1 MIYELDVGPKPIPNE
16 FSSQLMA
23 MPPCHREIL
32 GQYCRDVITGLE
44 NLSEPLLPG
53 LWSRALVQGGVGR
66 GLHEEVCPRVHQTS
80 GSVLNSMDGCAQHG
94 RS

>member
-44 NLSEPLLPG
+44 NLSEPLFPR
-53 LWSRALVQGGVGR
+53 LWSRAQFKGESGAAARHVARITAV
-66 GLHEEVCPRVHQTS
+66 HDHSCEVIAELEKILS
-80 GSVLNSMDGCAQHG
+80 
-94 RS
+94 